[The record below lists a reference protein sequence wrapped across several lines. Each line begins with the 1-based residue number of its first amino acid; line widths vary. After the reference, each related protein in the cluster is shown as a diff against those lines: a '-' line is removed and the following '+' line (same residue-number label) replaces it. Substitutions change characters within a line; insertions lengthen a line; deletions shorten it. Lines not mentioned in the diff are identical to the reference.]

1 MRIPTWVLE
10 NCRSGSDDGPL
21 SPSSVN
27 NRLFCKS
34 YVRLFKKIIEK
45 KQKKKYI
52 YIYIYIKIP
61 FNLVHFR
68 LSNLGMVDSFL
79 SLSKPNGAVRVSWR
93 DNVADQLDENDRDNT
108 YFFSLLA
115 GQSATNRRGLIVLT
129 LARQKFLSSLDET
142 NGTMSFE
149 WLQSV
154 VFLFFYLF
162 SAPKI
167 SFLLSIF
174 CCNGL
179 HTKTQ

>member
-1 MRIPTWVLE
+1 
-10 NCRSGSDDGPL
+10 
-21 SPSSVN
+21 
-27 NRLFCKS
+27 
-34 YVRLFKKIIEK
+34 
-45 KQKKKYI
+45 
-52 YIYIYIKIP
+52 
-61 FNLVHFR
+61 
-68 LSNLGMVDSFL
+68 
-79 SLSKPNGAVRVSWR
+79 VSWR
-93 DNVADQLDENDRDNT
+93 DNVADQLDDNDRDNT